1 MKNKKNYFLSNSKQ
15 LLHYYEVKSKSKIAI
30 FFLHGLMSDI
40 SGKKIKYLRSL
51 CKKNN
56 INFLAFDYSGHG
68 KSSGLFEA
76 RGIDDWVNEAYEIY
90 KVKLKN
96 KKIILVGS
104 SCGGWIA
111 ARLVW
116 KIKNIIGYIGIS
128 SAPDFTKKLM
138 WDQFSSKVKK
148 IINSGKIYKLKNNY
162 GGFYPISKTLI
173 KGGKKHLILGKKKNC
188 NFPLRFFHG
197 LKDCVVPLEYS
208 YLLSKTLL
216 SKNSIIMIQS
226 DGDHSL
232 SSKKDLSRIGN
243 ELKLMAGIKN

>member
-15 LLHYYEVKSKSKIAI
+15 LLHYNEVKSKSKIAI

-111 ARLVW
+111 ARLLW

-148 IINSGKIYKLKNNY
+148 IINSGKIYKLKNDY
-162 GGFYPISKTLI
+162 GGFYPISKELI
-173 KGGKKHLILGKKKNC
+173 KGGNKHLILGKKKNC

-232 SSKKDLSRIGN
+232 SSKKDLRRIGN

>member
-15 LLHYYEVKSKSKIAI
+15 LLHYNEVKSKSKIAI

-148 IINSGKIYKLKNNY
+148 IINSGKIYKLKHDY

-197 LKDCVVPLEYS
+197 LKDCVVPLKYS